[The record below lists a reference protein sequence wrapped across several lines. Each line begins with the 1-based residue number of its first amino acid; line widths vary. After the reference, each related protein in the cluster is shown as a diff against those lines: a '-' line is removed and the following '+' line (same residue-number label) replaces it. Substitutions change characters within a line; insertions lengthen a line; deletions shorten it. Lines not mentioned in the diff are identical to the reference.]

1 MRRRRQARRLGRLAR
16 MPFARLVRHFL
27 VRMVREGHADSTEF
41 QLGIVPLLGLLAAP
55 GACLCFLMLNNYSS
69 LLNWF
74 RGRLHEDLHITSV
87 PDKYLFLSI
96 AMGITGIVT
105 VLKWDRT
112 LPDSQDYLN
121 LAPLPLRARDILFAN
136 AAAIGIAVVV
146 LAVDV
151 RGVSVV
157 LFPLIVTGASPS
169 ASTGPIAFM
178 AAHALCVMLASLFAF
193 CAVFAILGAL
203 AATLPRDIF
212 RACSSWLRGVLLVAF
227 IALLLAGFA
236 APVLIRRLEMAPDSA
251 VRLLPPLWYLSLYQS
266 IQHRASPAMARLA
279 PWAGAS
285 LAVAFGL
292 MVLSY
297 GLSYRRRFAA
307 VLEGRRSPSG
317 RRAFRL
323 ALAFLD
329 GFSYRASGFRRA
341 SYRFVIRA
349 LLRNEAQRFWIAV
362 SLALGWLLAFQS
374 ASSTDLLAAPLII
387 AYLLILGLRLAFE
400 VPAALPA
407 NWVFRSAF
415 NCQEHE
421 SPGIARRVMVAFVTL
436 LVLLPSLAFFS
447 WWRSFPMAALQTV
460 YVLALSLCLIE
471 FLLAGY
477 RKIPC
482 TSPTPAFRENLPL
495 RCFLLLFGLV
505 AFARLGAGLERW
517 VLIEPVRF
525 LPIPAVMAA
534 AYFWNRGRL
543 RDAREAG
550 EIEEGLS
557 FESDVSPAIQRLRL
571 LDDE

>member
-1 MRRRRQARRLGRLAR
+1 MRARCLGRLAR
-16 MPFARLVRHFL
+16 TPFARLVRHFL
-27 VRMVREGHADSTEF
+27 VRMVREGHADSSEF
-41 QLGIVPLLGLLAAP
+41 QLGIGPLLGLLAAP

-74 RGRLHEDLHITSV
+74 RGRLHEDLLITSA

-121 LAPLPLRARDILFAN
+121 LAPLPLRPRHIFLAN
-136 AAAIGIAVVV
+136 ATAIGIAVVV
-146 LAVDV
+146 LVLDV
-151 RGVSVV
+151 NGASVV
-157 LFPLIVTGASPS
+157 LFPLFVTAASPS
-169 ASTGPIAFM
+169 AGPGPIAFM
-178 AAHALCVMLASLFAF
+178 AAHALCVVLASLFAF

-227 IALLLAGFA
+227 LALLLAGFA
-236 APVLIRRLEMAPDSA
+236 APALIRRLELVPDSP

-266 IQHRASPAMARLA
+266 IQHRASPAMAKLA
-279 PWAGAS
+279 PWAAVS

-307 VLEGRRSPSG
+307 ILEAGRSPSG
-317 RRAFRL
+317 RRALRL

-349 LLRNEAQRFWIAV
+349 LLRNEAQRFWISV
-362 SLALGWLLAFQS
+362 SLALGWLLTFGS
-374 ASSTDLLAAPLII
+374 ARSTDLLVAPLMM
-387 AYLLILGLRLAFE
+387 AYLLVLGLRLAFE

-407 NWVFRSAF
+407 NWIFRSAL
-415 NCQEHE
+415 NCREQE
-421 SPGIARRVMVAFVTL
+421 SLGVARRVMLAFLTL

-447 WWRSFPMAALQTV
+447 WWRGFPMASLQTI

-482 TSPTPAFRENLPL
+482 TSPTPGFRENLLL
-495 RCFLLLFGLV
+495 RCLLLLFGFVL
-505 AFARLGAGLERW
+505 FARIGAGLERW
-517 VLIEPVRF
+517 ILVAPVRF
-525 LPIPAVMAA
+525 LPIPAAMAA

-543 RDAREAG
+543 RNAREAG

-557 FESDVSPAIQRLRL
+557 FESRQSPAIQRLRL